1 MLNLLVTVDNF
12 VDEQVEEK
20 ILELARDIG
29 RIVTIS
35 LRKFVRVS
43 RDISAR
49 VIFLNEM
56 TEQEKL
62 CALVHLYC
70 IIEKIAL
77 KRREIKLN

>member
-35 LRKFVRVS
+35 LRKLARVS

-49 VIFLNEM
+49 CNLLERND
-56 TEQEKL
+56 
-62 CALVHLYC
+62 
-70 IIEKIAL
+70 
-77 KRREIKLN
+77 